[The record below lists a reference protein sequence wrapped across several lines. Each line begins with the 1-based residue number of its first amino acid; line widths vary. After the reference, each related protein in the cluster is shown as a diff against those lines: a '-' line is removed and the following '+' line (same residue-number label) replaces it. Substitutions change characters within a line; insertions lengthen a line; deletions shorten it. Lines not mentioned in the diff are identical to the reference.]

1 MKTDIADANVEAKP
15 AARRVAASSKRQQIL
30 ARALL
35 LGLVAVLMTAIFYRI
50 ENLTYENFV
59 RDLKL
64 DATVQVIEAR
74 ERIEEDIFDL
84 TLAMNE
90 LGTVISQNPDITATE
105 FNVKAVDHVLAHPE
119 IRSISA
125 APNDTISIVF
135 PKFRNENLIG
145 ANYHSLM
152 HEESSNDPVIET
164 GEARFSGPITMSDGT
179 QVLILSKPVFVQTA
193 DNRQQLW
200 GGLVVALNHDKFL
213 SRLSIPALE
222 ERFDLL
228 IQEVNDSDPTQQTV
242 IYGDPSVLNDSP
254 IDLAFNFPFGQW
266 RFMATPVG
274 GWPEHRPNFAA
285 IWMKRSMVMMMC
297 LIALW
302 YVMSMLDRRRTAEKI
317 LSDGI
322 EALDHGFVMFD
333 SDRRL
338 VAFNNKY
345 KQLAG
350 GSGKVC
356 IGAKYEDIVK
366 ANLEQGL
373 IPDAVGREQE
383 WYAEWAKRIDI
394 KEVDKEQILADGRL
408 IRAYD
413 RPLEDGS
420 VVGLRIDI
428 TDLKRAQI
436 AAEAA
441 NKAKTDF
448 MGVLSHELR
457 TPLTVILGH
466 AQLAKNIH
474 NMPVYKKLIA
484 ELETHPEVLNDVSP
498 KLDAVSGQIVKM
510 MEALERS
517 GNHLFTLI
525 SEILDFAKIDS
536 GTLSMEMEDVT
547 SDTVVEPVV
556 DQMRPLVE
564 DKGLKLELE
573 SETCDINADAK
584 RIQQVLIN
592 LISNA
597 SKFTDVGKI
606 SVKVR
611 QTEDKV
617 IFSVADTGIGI
628 PDDQLL
634 KVFEAFHQVD
644 NSSGRKYGGTG
655 LGLAI
660 SRDIAKA
667 HGGDLTA
674 SSVKGKGST
683 FTLTLPRP
691 AAKAQPEDM
700 PAEIETLVA

>member
-1 MKTDIADANVEAKP
+1 MTTDNADTKVEAKP
-15 AARRVAASSKRQQIL
+15 TTRGGAASPRRKQLL

-35 LGLVAVLMTAIFYRI
+35 LGVVAVVMTTIFYRI
-50 ENLTYENFV
+50 ENLTYENYV

-84 TLAMNE
+84 TLSMNE
-90 LGTVISQNPDITATE
+90 LATVISQNPDITATE

-125 APNDTISIVF
+125 APNDTISMVF
-135 PKFRNENLIG
+135 PKFGNENLIG
-145 ANYHSLM
+145 ADYHNLM
-152 HEESSNDPVIET
+152 HEESSQEPVIET
-164 GEARFSGPITMSDGT
+164 GEARFSGPITLSDGA
-179 QVLILSKPVFVQTA
+179 QVLVLSKPVFVQTA
-193 DNRQQLW
+193 ENRQQLW
-200 GGLVVALNHDKFL
+200 GGLVVALNQDRFL

-228 IQEVNDSDPTQQTV
+228 IQEVNEIDPTQQTV
-242 IYGDPSVLNDSP
+242 IYGDPSVLNETP

-266 RFMATPVG
+266 RFMASPVG
-274 GWPEHRPNFAA
+274 GWPEHRPNYAA
-285 IWMKRSMVMMMC
+285 IWLQRSLAMLMC
-297 LIALW
+297 LTALW
-302 YVMSMLDRRRTAEKI
+302 YVMSLLDRRRTAEKI

-350 GSGKVC
+350 GSGQVR
-356 IGAKYEDIVK
+356 IGARYEDIVK
-366 ANLEQGL
+366 ANLKMGL

-383 WYAEWAKRIDI
+383 WYAEWAKRIDV

-474 NMPVYKKLIA
+474 NMPVYKKLVA
-484 ELETHPEVLNDVSP
+484 ELEAHPEALDDVSP

-547 SDTVVEPVV
+547 SDAVVEPVV
-556 DQMRPLVE
+556 DQMRPMVE

-597 SKFTDVGKI
+597 SKFTDEGKI

-611 QTEDKV
+611 QTDENV
-617 IFSVADTGIGI
+617 IFSVADSGIGI
-628 PDDQLL
+628 PEDQLI

-667 HGGDLTA
+667 HGGDLFAT
-674 SSVKGKGST
+674 SVQGEGSV

-691 AAKAQPEDM
+691 AAKAQPEE
-700 PAEIETLVA
+700 AEEEIEPLVA

>member
-1 MKTDIADANVEAKP
+1 
-15 AARRVAASSKRQQIL
+15 
-30 ARALL
+30 
-35 LGLVAVLMTAIFYRI
+35 
-50 ENLTYENFV
+50 
-59 RDLKL
+59 
-64 DATVQVIEAR
+64 
-74 ERIEEDIFDL
+74 
-84 TLAMNE
+84 
-90 LGTVISQNPDITATE
+90 
-105 FNVKAVDHVLAHPE
+105 
-119 IRSISA
+119 
-125 APNDTISIVF
+125 
-135 PKFRNENLIG
+135 
-145 ANYHSLM
+145 
-152 HEESSNDPVIET
+152 
-164 GEARFSGPITMSDGT
+164 
-179 QVLILSKPVFVQTA
+179 
-193 DNRQQLW
+193 
-200 GGLVVALNHDKFL
+200 
-213 SRLSIPALE
+213 
-222 ERFDLL
+222 
-228 IQEVNDSDPTQQTV
+228 
-242 IYGDPSVLNDSP
+242 
-254 IDLAFNFPFGQW
+254 
-266 RFMATPVG
+266 
-274 GWPEHRPNFAA
+274 
-285 IWMKRSMVMMMC
+285 
-297 LIALW
+297 
-302 YVMSMLDRRRTAEKI
+302 
-317 LSDGI
+317 
-322 EALDHGFVMFD
+322 MFD
-333 SDRRL
+333 ADRRL

-350 GSGKVC
+350 GSGQVRL
-356 IGAKYEDIVK
+356 GAKYEDIVK
-366 ANLEQGL
+366 ANLKMGL
-373 IPDAVGREQE
+373 IPDAVGREKE

-413 RPLEDGS
+413 RPLDDGS

-474 NMPVYKKLIA
+474 NMPVYKKLMA
-484 ELETHPEVLNDVSP
+484 ELEAHPEVLNEVSP

-547 SDTVVEPVV
+547 SDAVVEPVV
-556 DQMRPLVE
+556 DQMRPMVE

-573 SETCDINADAK
+573 SETCDIHADAK

-597 SKFTDVGKI
+597 SKFTDEGKI
-606 SVKVR
+606 SVKVK

-617 IFSVADTGIGI
+617 SFSVEDSGIGI
-628 PDDQLL
+628 PEDQLL

-667 HGGDLTA
+667 HGGDLMAT
-674 SSVKGKGST
+674 SVQGKGST

-691 AAKAQPEDM
+691 AAKEAPEEASEELQP
-700 PAEIETLVA
+700 LVA